1 MVGEARDKIKASKI
15 DCPIRSCAYQCVDK
29 TASKDERVEPTQE
42 LVNELYSHLLISHSI
57 KLSDDVKETIQA
69 KIYYFRTNK
78 KIHYTDPF
86 LYVSE
91 EEIR

>member
-15 DCPIRSCAYQCVDK
+15 DCPIRSCAYQCFDK
-29 TASKDERVEPTQE
+29 TASKDEKVEPTNE
-42 LVNELYSHLLISHSI
+42 LVNELYSHLLIAHGI
-57 KLSDDVKETIQA
+57 KLSDDVKETIKA

-86 LYVSE
+86 LYVSDT
-91 EEIR
+91 EI